1 MVAQHRNEIVNGL
14 LAVYR
19 TVDDHPPVLVDD
31 IVAGI
36 ALKGRAVQQS
46 KHRIIIIRD
55 GNGIVGKAPVA
66 ALRFGT
72 DERQHLGLAG
82 QRRVHDDI
90 LIVSELF
97 VQIGLQAKIAGL
109 PGHGHVVAVI
119 GKKVE
124 FGKPSLLL
132 CRPDIRLYFGLIRGS
147 FQKAVVQ
154 MQVAHIFAHQ
164 LFQHIVGFMQHLFQ
178 MRGTFLIDGLR
189 HKRDIPNAETCYQ
202 QDQKKDGSNREPLLP
217 GMAVSFGFVLFV
229 FHPAHLSVM

>member
-1 MVAQHRNEIVNGL
+1 LSSNLIIVIG
-14 LAVYR
+14 
-19 TVDDHPPVLVDD
+19 
-31 IVAGI
+31 
-36 ALKGRAVQQS
+36 
-46 KHRIIIIRD
+46 D

-97 VQIGLQAKIAGL
+97 VQIGLQAKVARF

-132 CRPDIRLYFGLIRGS
+132 CRPDIRLYFGLIRGT

-154 MQVAHIFAHQ
+154 MQIGQVFAHH
-164 LFQHIVGFMQHLFQ
+164 LFQHTIGF
-178 MRGTFLIDGLR
+178 I
-189 HKRDIPNAETCYQ
+189 
-202 QDQKKDGSNREPLLP
+202 
-217 GMAVSFGFVLFV
+217 
-229 FHPAHLSVM
+229 